1 MRLWLYL
8 SNENDEERM
17 LRHKGDLP
25 TTETDTNF
33 IAVHREREKVKME
46 TIICL
51 TFRPPPPPRIVLPAQ
66 IRTFVRLK

>member
-25 TTETDTNF
+25 TTETDTKGHLG
-33 IAVHREREKVKME
+33 VHMLTQRDFRTVKHS
-46 TIICL
+46 T
-51 TFRPPPPPRIVLPAQ
+51 PASDQKIVHDWS
-66 IRTFVRLK
+66 

>member
-33 IAVHREREKVKME
+33 IAEHKEREGEDGDHYMSHIPTSK
-46 TIICL
+46 L
-51 TFRPPPPPRIVLPAQ
+51 Q
-66 IRTFVRLK
+66 IMFVFLS